1 MRTILFLAVVCL
13 VLAAL
18 LETANSKPA
27 DKKAKK
33 GKVSTPAKGK
43 ASLKAAIHTISKAAK
58 GNKKANAKSPA
69 KKDAKAKKEQKSKS
83 KNAAT
88 KEKTANKAKSVS
100 NPATKPKAAKST
112 PAKPKAIK
120 TAEPKLKSL
129 MPEPSS
135 APIVA
140 ERDANNFDMDN
151 FNSIGA
157 EHTEFDRDNDLSEEG
172 ELLDDD
178 ASAGGSSGD
187 YSGIELDQ
195 DSQYPD

>member
-1 MRTILFLAVVCL
+1 MRAILFFAVVCL

-33 GKVSTPAKGK
+33 GTVSMPAKGK
-43 ASLKAAIHTISKAAK
+43 ASLNAAIHAIGKAAK
-58 GNKKANAKSPA
+58 GNKKVNAKSQV

-88 KEKTANKAKSVS
+88 KDKAANKAKSVS
-100 NPATKPKAAKST
+100 K

-120 TAEPKLKSL
+120 TAEPTLKSL

-135 APIVA
+135 AQIVA
-140 ERDANNFDMDN
+140 ERDANNFGIDN
-151 FNSIGA
+151 IDA
-157 EHTEFDRDNDLSEEG
+157 IEADPTEFDGDNDLSEEQQP
-172 ELLDDD
+172 LDDD
-178 ASAGGSSGD
+178 ASAGGSSDD

>member
-1 MRTILFLAVVCL
+1 MRAILFLAVFCL

-33 GKVSTPAKGK
+33 GAPAKGN
-43 ASLKAAIHTISKAAK
+43 ASLKSAIHAI
-58 GNKKANAKSPA
+58 
-69 KKDAKAKKEQKSKS
+69 
-83 KNAAT
+83 
-88 KEKTANKAKSVS
+88 
-100 NPATKPKAAKST
+100 
-112 PAKPKAIK
+112 AKPKAIK

-140 ERDANNFDMDN
+140 ERDANNFGIDN
-151 FNSIGA
+151 IDA
-157 EHTEFDRDNDLSEEG
+157 IEADLTEFDGDNDLSEEQQP
-172 ELLDDD
+172 LDDD
-178 ASAGGSSGD
+178 ASAGGSSAD
-187 YSGIELDQ
+187 YSGIEFDQ

>member
-1 MRTILFLAVVCL
+1 MRAILFLAVVCL

-18 LETANSKPA
+18 LEMANSKPA

-33 GKVSTPAKGK
+33 GKVFTPAKGK
-43 ASLKAAIHTISKAAK
+43 ASLKAAIHTIGKAAK
-58 GNKKANAKSPA
+58 
-69 KKDAKAKKEQKSKS
+69 
-83 KNAAT
+83 
-88 KEKTANKAKSVS
+88 
-100 NPATKPKAAKST
+100 
-112 PAKPKAIK
+112 AKPKAIK

-157 EHTEFDRDNDLSEEG
+157 EHTEFDGDNDFSEEG

-178 ASAGGSSGD
+178 ASAGGSSAD
-187 YSGIELDQ
+187 YSGIELEQ
-195 DSQYPD
+195 DSQYPDQGCNGSSEIRYPLSEIRES

>member
-1 MRTILFLAVVCL
+1 MRAILFLAVFCL
-13 VLAAL
+13 VLATL

-33 GKVSTPAKGK
+33 GAPAKGK
-43 ASLKAAIHTISKAAK
+43 ASLKSAIHSIGKAA
-58 GNKKANAKSPA
+58 
-69 KKDAKAKKEQKSKS
+69 KEQKSKS
-83 KNAAT
+83 KDAAT
-88 KEKTANKAKSVS
+88 KDKAANKAKSVS
-100 NPATKPKAAKST
+100 K

-140 ERDANNFDMDN
+140 ERDANNFGIDN
-151 FNSIGA
+151 IDA
-157 EHTEFDRDNDLSEEG
+157 IEADLTEFDGDNDLSEEQQP
-172 ELLDDD
+172 LDDD
-178 ASAGGSSGD
+178 ASAGGSSAD
-187 YSGIELDQ
+187 YSGIEFDQ